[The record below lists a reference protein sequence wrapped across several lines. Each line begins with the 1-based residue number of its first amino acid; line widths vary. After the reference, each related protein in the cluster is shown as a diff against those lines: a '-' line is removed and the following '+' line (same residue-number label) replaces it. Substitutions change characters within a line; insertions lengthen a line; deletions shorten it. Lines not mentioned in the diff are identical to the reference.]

1 MVYSKLSTPYWK
13 RPSGSTGFCACI
25 TTAALLARGS
35 RFIPVSFALLR
46 LFPRL
51 PFELPGR
58 GRTHQS
64 QTSFLGPRPPTSLPP
79 GTGVG
84 FRAHPSFP
92 YARCARTSASDAV
105 VALGVGSRPG
115 RSRRPLGARRN
126 VLPQALPHP
135 KNRSGGGDPCGGSG
149 SCGRRSSFSC
159 CRSSESESQR
169 SALRPEP

>member
-1 MVYSKLSTPYWK
+1 MVYSKCSTPYWK
-13 RPSGSTGFCACI
+13 RPSGSTCCACI
-25 TTAALLARGS
+25 TTAAFLARGS
-35 RFIPVSFALLR
+35 QFIPASFALFR

-64 QTSFLGPRPPTSLPP
+64 QTSCLRPRPFSSPPP

-105 VALGVGSRPG
+105 VALGVGSRLG
-115 RSRRPLGARRN
+115 RSRRPLGTRPN

-135 KNRSGGGDPCGGSG
+135 RTRSGGGDPCGGSG
-149 SCGRRSSFSC
+149 SCGRRRCFSC
-159 CRSSESESQR
+159 YRSSESESQR